1 LRWLFAKE
9 LRELAASRA
18 TWLMAVCIGPLV
30 GHAFMTAVVTY
41 ADVSG
46 SGGGAAALSQGISPL
61 DGLLVPTFGAYAL
74 LSTLLLPF
82 VAIRLVSAEK
92 ESGALDLLLQ
102 GPTSLPWM
110 LAVKSAAM
118 LLFWMLSWVPGLVA
132 LLLWV
137 SYGGHLHG
145 AEVALLLGGHL
156 LRGLVVIAVAFAAAA
171 ITESAASAAVVTL
184 GLTLGSWALDFVAQV
199 QGGLAQS
206 LARFT
211 PESTL
216 RLFEQGELSA
226 AVIMVAIAVSLTL
239 LALATIWLHLG
250 RAPRRSTALTGV
262 VVLVGATV
270 IALAS
275 ELRVSRDVS
284 EDRRNSFAQED
295 EQALRAI
302 HGPITVTAHLA
313 PEDPR
318 LTDLER
324 SVLHKL
330 DRLVDVRLTTTAR
343 TGTGLFERPAA
354 GYGEV
359 WYAWRDQRRMT
370 RSTTVPIVLE
380 TLYDLTG
387 VRPPTNR
394 APDAYPGYP
403 LVTTPRAAAVLFYLV
418 WPLLMVVLYVG
429 RRQLPRARAARI
441 RASRSGASASAT
453 SQFGA
458 PRSD

>member
-1 LRWLFAKE
+1 LQWLFAKE
-9 LRELAASRA
+9 LRELFASRA
-18 TWLMAVCIGPLV
+18 TLLLAICIGPLV
-30 GHAFMTAVVTY
+30 GHAFITAVVAY

-92 ESGALDLLLQ
+92 ESGALGLLLQ
-102 GPTSLPWM
+102 GPTSLAWM
-110 LAVKSAAM
+110 MAIKTIALLLYWVLAW
-118 LLFWMLSWVPGLVA
+118 LPGIVA
-132 LLLWV
+132 LLLWR
-137 SYGGHLHG
+137 SYGGHLQG
-145 AEVALLLGGHL
+145 SEVLVLLGGHL

-171 ITESAASAAVVTL
+171 ITDSAASAAVLTL

-199 QGGLAQS
+199 QGGVAQR

-211 PESTL
+211 PESSL
-216 RLFEQGELSA
+216 RVFEQGELSA
-226 AVIMVAIAVSLTL
+226 SIIVVSLAVSATLLTLATVWLHPGRALRRRGVHSVAVLAVGIVAIALS
-239 LALATIWLHLG
+239 
-250 RAPRRSTALTGV
+250 SQ
-262 VVLVGATV
+262 
-270 IALAS
+270 
-275 ELRVSRDVS
+275 LRISRDVS
-284 EDRRNSFAQED
+284 EDRRNSFSRED
-295 EQALRAI
+295 EAALRGIA
-302 HGPITVTAHLA
+302 GPIVVTANLA

-380 TLYDLTG
+380 TIYDLTG
-387 VRPPTNR
+387 ARAPANR
-394 APDAYPGYP
+394 APDAYAGYP
-403 LVTTPRAAAVLFYLV
+403 LVARPAAAAVLFYVV
-418 WPLLMVVLYVG
+418 WPVLMLVLFVG
-429 RRQLPRARAARI
+429 RRRMRATGLGTTRERS
-441 RASRSGASASAT
+441 SR
-453 SQFGA
+453 
-458 PRSD
+458 